1 MLLPERC
8 PICGGHIN
16 QEEVIETLQGGGN
29 TAILKV
35 PAGACQLCGER
46 YYSIETVKR
55 FEEIEA
61 KLKEQ
66 DIAEFELVGQSFE
79 VAS

>member
-29 TAILKV
+29 TAILKAL
-35 PAGACQLCGER
+35 AGVCQLCGER
-46 YYSIETVKR
+46 YYSIETVRR
-55 FEEIEA
+55 FEEIEG
-61 KLKEQ
+61 KLKQQ
-66 DIAEFELVGQSFE
+66 DTSEFKLIGQSFE
-79 VAS
+79 VA